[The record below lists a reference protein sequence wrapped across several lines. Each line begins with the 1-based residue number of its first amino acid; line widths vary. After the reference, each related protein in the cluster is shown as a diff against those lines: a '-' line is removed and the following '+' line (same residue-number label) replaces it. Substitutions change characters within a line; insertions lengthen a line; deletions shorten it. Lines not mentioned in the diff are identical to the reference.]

1 MIRPD
6 VTVVI
11 ATNNRCAVLRR
22 GLAAL
27 AALPERPQVVVVD
40 NASTDATADV
50 ARAAGARV
58 IRLESNLG
66 AAARNAGA
74 AVATT
79 ELVAFCDDDSHPA
92 SGALRRAA
100 ERFAADDRLALLAG
114 RILVGD
120 DQRLDPTCR
129 ALADGPAVLG
139 FVACGAVA
147 RRDALLGVGGFH
159 PRFGVGGEERLLAL
173 DLAAAGHRL
182 AYAPEVVF
190 HHHPGTGPRAGRTR
204 QMRRNDLWTA
214 WLRRP
219 PAPALR
225 ATAATASADPPALL
239 AALRGLPW
247 ILRERRTLPAAVER
261 DVLALADAERI
272 DD

>member
-1 MIRPD
+1 MNRPD

-22 GLAAL
+22 ALATL
-27 AALPERPQVVVVD
+27 AALPERPPVVVVD

-58 IRLESNLG
+58 IRLAANQG
-66 AAARNAGA
+66 AAARNAGVRA
-74 AVATT
+74 ASTG
-79 ELVAFCDDDSHPA
+79 LVAFCDDDSHPA
-92 SGALRRAA
+92 PGALRRAA
-100 ERFAADDRLALLAG
+100 GRFDADARLALLAG
-114 RILVGD
+114 RILVGED
-120 DQRLDPTCR
+120 ERLDPTCR

-139 FVACGAVA
+139 FLACGAVA

-159 PRFGVGGEERLLAL
+159 PHYGVGGEEFLLAL

-190 HHHPGTGPRAGRTR
+190 HHHPDAGPRTGRSR
-204 QMRRNDLWTA
+204 RVRRNDLWTA

-219 PAPALR
+219 LGPALD
-225 ATAATASADPPALL
+225 ATLRTAVADPLAVL
-239 AALRGLPW
+239 AALRGARW
-247 ILRERRTLPAAVER
+247 VLRERRVLPPAVER
-261 DVLALADAERI
+261 SLRRLAPADA
-272 DD
+272 